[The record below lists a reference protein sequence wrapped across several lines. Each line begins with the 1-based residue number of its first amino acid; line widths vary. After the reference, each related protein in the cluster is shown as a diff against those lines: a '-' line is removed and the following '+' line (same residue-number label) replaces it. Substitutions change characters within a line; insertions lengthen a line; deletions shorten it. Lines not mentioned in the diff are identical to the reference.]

1 MPPLIIYYRDSEKK
15 ANNMK
20 GIKSEPVAG
29 PMSSAGIMRF
39 FDISGGGPKIS
50 PMVVVGAAVGFL
62 VIERIANIIF

>member
-1 MPPLIIYYRDSEKK
+1 
-15 ANNMK
+15 MK

-50 PMVVVGAAVGFL
+50 PMVVVGAAIGFL
-62 VIERIANIIF
+62 VIELIANIIF